1 MDRTIEVIIL
11 VVVALG
17 ALVVGADL
25 GDRRRGFVFPSLG
38 CCDGGQLGRRAPA
51 A

>member
-1 MDRTIEVIIL
+1 MDRTIELIIL

-25 GDRRRGFVFPSLG
+25 GDRRRGFVFPGRG
-38 CCDGGQLGRRAPA
+38 CCDGEHLGRSALA